1 MIVILPLFVVIV
13 ILAWMLRPRKGMSN
27 SSKVAIITTIVLAV
41 IAAAAALTSQLLY
54 TATGTVEVSEI
65 ANICFIVG
73 MGLVVVYILA
83 SIGFVIAHKG
93 DIAKGIGFGICIAVF
108 ISIIEL
114 GLLEWLG
121 GV

>member
-1 MIVILPLFVVIV
+1 LIVILPLLVVIG
-13 ILAWMLRPRKGMSN
+13 ILAWMLRPRKGLSN
-27 SSKVAIITTIVLAV
+27 SSRIAIITTIVLAA
-41 IAAAAALTSQLLY
+41 IAAVAALTSQLLHN
-54 TATGTVEVSEI
+54 ANGTVEVSEI

-73 MGLVVVYILA
+73 IGLVVVYILA
-83 SIGFVIAHKG
+83 SIGFVIARKG
-93 DIAKGIGFGICIAVF
+93 DIAKGIGFGICIAIF